1 MKTKFNVIILAFGL
15 NLVSCSDYLDRYPL
29 DSPSDETFLRTEAE
43 FEAAVTGCYNTLWF
57 KPIDNGSFLLT
68 LECASDIGWD
78 RNVSDL
84 QILGQGAATPDN
96 TYTGNF
102 WNTLYRGIGR
112 VNYIL
117 SKAEPLAEI
126 VPTEKYNRLLAEIR
140 FLRAYYYF
148 YLNELYGG
156 VPLLTTPVPL
166 SEAVLPRSSKAELTD
181 FILAE
186 LDAAVP
192 NLPIQ
197 TDAANRGRV
206 TRGAALALKSRV
218 ALYAGRWPEAISA
231 AQAVMDLGQ
240 YHLHENFGEL
250 FSYAGQTSSEI
261 IMSIQFLKGVMVHST
276 PRHFFSRIALG
287 HSNKIPVQTLVD
299 SYECTDGL
307 SIDRS
312 PLFDPAHPFANRDPR
327 LGYTVVLPQSVFVG
341 YVFETH
347 PDSLQTWNYNFDPP
361 RRVQNEE
368 ATHAYATFSGYLW
381 RKYADPADYGDID
394 NSDLNLIMFRY
405 AEVLLNYAEAKIE
418 QGSID
423 QSVYDAINAVRQRPS
438 VNMPPI
444 TPGKTQAELR
454 SIIRKERKYEL
465 AGEGI
470 RLFDIRRWNIAHE
483 VMPGDLLG
491 RIRNSFLSDAPR
503 IDENGTPHY
512 DNVANAAQMRVIER
526 RQFRQDRDYVWPIRR
541 LELETNP
548 AIEQNPN
555 Y

>member
-1 MKTKFNVIILAFGL
+1 MKNLLNIIILSFAFAV
-15 NLVSCSDYLDRYPL
+15 VSCSDYLERYPL

-57 KPIDNGSFLLT
+57 KPIDNGSYLLT

-84 QILGQGAATPDN
+84 QTLGRGAATPDN
-96 TYTGNF
+96 TYTGSF

-117 SKAEPLAEI
+117 SKAEPLAEV
-126 VPTEKYNRLLAEIR
+126 VPTEKYERLLAEIR

-156 VPLLTTPVPL
+156 VPLLTEPIPL
-166 SEAVLPRSSKAELTD
+166 SEAVLPRVEKDQVTD

-186 LDAAVP
+186 LDAVIP
-192 NLPIQ
+192 SLPVQ

-206 TRGAALALKSRV
+206 TKGAALALKSRV
-218 ALYAGRWPEAISA
+218 ALYGERWQVA
-231 AQAVMDLGQ
+231 ADAAKEVIDMAQ
-240 YHLHENFGEL
+240 YRLHDNFGEL
-250 FSYAGQTSSEI
+250 FSYAGESSPEI
-261 IMSIQFLKGVMVHST
+261 IMSIQFLEGVMVHST

-287 HSNKIPVQTLVD
+287 HSNKIPVQSLVD

-307 SIDRS
+307 SIDQS
-312 PLFDPAHPFANRDPR
+312 PLFDPAHPYENRDPR
-327 LGYTVVLPQSVFVG
+327 LGYTVVLPQSEFIG
-341 YVFETH
+341 YIFETH
-347 PDSLQTWNYNFDPP
+347 PDSLETWTFHSDPA

-394 NSDLNLIMFRY
+394 NSDLNLIIFRY
-405 AEVLLNYAEAKIE
+405 AEILLNYAEAMIE
-418 QGSID
+418 QGILD
-423 QSVYDAINAVRQRPS
+423 QSVYDAINAIRQRPS
-438 VNMPPI
+438 VEMPPI
-444 TPGKTQAELR
+444 APGKTQSELR

-483 VMPGDLLG
+483 VMPGNLLG
-491 RIRNSFLSDAPR
+491 RIRDGFLSSSPS

-512 DNVANAAQMRVIER
+512 DNVANASQMRIIEL

>member
-1 MKTKFNVIILAFGL
+1 MKRTTYIITFCLSMG
-15 NLVSCSDYLDRYPL
+15 LVSCSDYLDRYPL

-43 FEAAVTGCYNTLWF
+43 FESAVTGCYNTLWF
-57 KPIDNGSFLLT
+57 KPLDNASYLLT
-68 LECASDIGWD
+68 LEYASDIGWD

-84 QILGQGAATPDN
+84 QALGMGTATPDN
-96 TYTGNF
+96 TYTGGF

-148 YLNELYGG
+148 YLNELFGG
-156 VPLLTTPVPL
+156 VPLLTEPVPL
-166 SEAVLPRSSKAELTD
+166 SEAVIPRSSKAELTD
-181 FILAE
+181 FILSE

-192 NLPIQ
+192 HLLTQ
-197 TDAANRGRV
+197 TDNSSSGRV
-206 TRGAALALKSRV
+206 TQGAALALKSRV
-218 ALYAGRWPEAISA
+218 ALYAGRWQEAADA
-231 AQAVMDLGQ
+231 AQQVMQMGRYQLHQDFGQ
-240 YHLHENFGEL
+240 L
-250 FSYAGQTSSEI
+250 FMYAGQNSPEI
-261 IMSIQFLKGVMVHST
+261 IMSIQFLQGVMVHST
-276 PRHFFSRIALG
+276 PRHFYSRIALG
-287 HSNKIPVQTLVD
+287 HSNKIPVQSLID
-299 SYECTDGL
+299 SYECADGL
-307 SIDRS
+307 PIDQS
-312 PLFDPAHPFANRDPR
+312 PLYDPEKPFENRDPR
-327 LGYTVVLPQSVFVG
+327 LGYTVVLPQSLFIG
-341 YVFETH
+341 YIFETH

-368 ATHAYATFSGYLW
+368 AVHAYATFSGYLW

-394 NSDLNLIMFRY
+394 NSDLNLIIFRY

-418 QGSID
+418 QGDID
-423 QSVYDAINAVRQRPS
+423 QSVYDAINALRQRPS
-438 VNMPPI
+438 VEMPPI

-491 RIRNSFLSDAPR
+491 RIRDAFLSEAPR

-512 DNVANAAQMRVIER
+512 DNVANASQMRVIER
-526 RQFRQDRDYVWPIRR
+526 RQFLQNRDYVWPIRR